1 MTTAVMNDTVEI
13 DDTIKITDTINNY
26 THSVID
32 ISEFKNGAAEKIF
45 DDVEADKLGIKA
57 VVKDGVAKCILL
69 SPEKYVKL
77 SDKLFDAELCALAEE
92 RMKNFDPKT
101 SKTYTQEEIDRM
113 FGITEEDLANVGDV
127 ELEIE

>member
-92 RMKNFDPKT
+92 RMKNFDLKT